1 MAVGLA
7 ALLLA
12 TRLLSRFWKP
22 GITIRMTVYL
32 LVPPLIFLGNSQ
44 PPSGRLLTLFHVSLV
59 LYGLLVFVVML
70 VLRYTRRQGFQSSP
84 LDFLI
89 LFIALLVPNL
99 PFLGGGEAHMG
110 AVAAQIVMVFFSF
123 EVLLEESRRQY
134 RVPALLV
141 LMLLVA
147 VAVRGLVF

>member
-1 MAVGLA
+1 
-7 ALLLA
+7 
-12 TRLLSRFWKP
+12 
-22 GITIRMTVYL
+22 MTVYL

-99 PFLGGGEAHMG
+99 PDPRLAHLRMGVVAGLVVVIFYSYEVWVEEA
-110 AVAAQIVMVFFSF
+110 
-123 EVLLEESRRQY
+123 RQMY
-134 RVPALLV
+134 RYPALAILA
-141 LMLLVA
+141 MLAIVA
-147 VAVRGLVF
+147 LRGFIGTLF